1 MEALSA
7 ADLRGVLGFLEVAG
21 EVDGV
26 DPFPESVLAAL
37 LGVIPADVVSYGD
50 YDRGGTGWRSGVR
63 WQGTVLADLTPDICE
78 AHLRFTD
85 QMPHPPWTPLAGH
98 AVRWSDLLTRR
109 RLHSLDIYAEVGKPL
124 ELEYQLELW
133 MVSPSGVKGGFAFDR
148 AERDFSKR
156 DIEMLDTLRPHLAQ
170 LSRNARLRRSRPA
183 GAGLLTPREHEI
195 LAWVARGKTNGE
207 IAGILYLAPGT
218 VRKHLDN
225 VFGKLGVGN
234 RAAAVARAFP
244 G

>member
-1 MEALSA
+1 VEALSA

-37 LGVIPADVVSYGD
+37 LRLIPADVVSYGD
-50 YDRGGTGWRSGVR
+50 FDRGATGWRSGVR
-63 WQGTVLADLTPDICE
+63 WQGVVLADLTPDICE
-78 AHLRFTD
+78 AHLQYTD

-124 ELEYQLELW
+124 QAEYQLELW
-133 MVSPSGVKGGFAFDR
+133 MVTPEGVKGNFAFDR
-148 AERDFSKR
+148 AEHDFSNR
-156 DIEMLDTLRPHLAQ
+156 DVDMLETLRPHLAQ
-170 LSRNARLRRSRPA
+170 LSRNAQLRRRSPA
-183 GAGLLTPREHEI
+183 AGLLTPREQEI
-195 LAWVARGKTNGE
+195 LAWVARGKTNRE
-207 IAGILYLAPGT
+207 IAGILYVAPGT

-234 RAAAVARAFP
+234 RAAAVARAFV